1 MGVKLESGVHHLVTK
16 HKWKSTAVLYA
27 ISRSKESIFRDFVFG
42 SSAFG
47 RVPSAY
53 RQWAISRRLTAGAG
67 TEDIRRGRR
76 TTGDGSRV
84 ITRLLALLNSI
95 N

>member
-1 MGVKLESGVHHLVTK
+1 MGVKLKSGVHHLVTK

-27 ISRSKESIFRDFVFG
+27 TSRNRERIFRDFVLG

-47 RVPSAY
+47 RAPSAY
-53 RQWAISRRLTAGAG
+53 RRWAISRRLTAGAG

-76 TTGDGSRV
+76 TTGEGLRV
-84 ITRLLALLNSI
+84 IPRLLALLNSM